1 MARQKCEG
9 CGGLLKYIRS
19 DAYNSYYE
27 CPYCGELVS
36 ISLGNDGNATLI
48 YENAKN
54 TLFAR
59 LSRGFDDWQVT
70 QWDQLYR
77 DFVDFTSAH
86 EHLQSVLQFQMAMVA
101 CLTKGFNSMDAE
113 KYQQCKTLFKITD
126 EIYKKQL
133 KELKAQSKNP
143 AYSATIG
150 EYEASRAKYV
160 KLHNDYVGRKLPW
173 NLIR

>member
-1 MARQKCEG
+1 
-9 CGGLLKYIRS
+9 
-19 DAYNSYYE
+19 
-27 CPYCGELVS
+27 
-36 ISLGNDGNATLI
+36 LI
-48 YENAKN
+48 
-54 TLFAR
+54 
-59 LSRGFDDWQVT
+59 DV
-70 QWDQLYR
+70 
-77 DFVDFTSAH
+77 
-86 EHLQSVLQFQMAMVA
+86 
-101 CLTKGFNSMDAE
+101 E

-160 KLHNDYVGRKLPW
+160 KLHNEYVGRKLPW